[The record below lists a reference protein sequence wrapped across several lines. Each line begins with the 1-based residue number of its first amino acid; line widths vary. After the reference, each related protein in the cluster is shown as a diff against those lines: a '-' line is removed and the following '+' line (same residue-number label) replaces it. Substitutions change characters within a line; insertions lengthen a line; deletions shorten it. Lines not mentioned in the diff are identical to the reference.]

1 MTNNVIGKVLMKPL
15 NDRTVIENDK
25 VIEALLAMNI
35 TTIRKM
41 KEKDFR
47 DMLPGMSF
55 E

>member
-1 MTNNVIGKVLMKPL
+1 MTSSYIGKILMKPL
-15 NDRTVIENDK
+15 NDRTVIENDR

-47 DMLPGMSF
+47 DMLPGMRY